1 MCSSDLAVNTPLQG
15 TSADMI
21 KIAMIRIDRGL
32 SKVSPEARMV
42 LQVHDELIFSVPK
55 PDLDV
60 IGEFI
65 KKEMR
70 DALPL
75 DVPIVVDVSVGEN
88 WAQC

>member
-1 MCSSDLAVNTPLQG
+1 
-15 TSADMI
+15 MI
-21 KIAMIRIDRGL
+21 KIAMIRIDGGL
-32 SKVSPEARMV
+32 SEVSPEARMV

-60 IGEFI
+60 TGEFI
-65 KKEMR
+65 RKEMR